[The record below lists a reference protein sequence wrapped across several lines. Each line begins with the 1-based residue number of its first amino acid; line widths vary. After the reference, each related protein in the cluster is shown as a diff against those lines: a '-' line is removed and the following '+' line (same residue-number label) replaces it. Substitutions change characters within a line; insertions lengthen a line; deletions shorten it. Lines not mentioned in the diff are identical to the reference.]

1 MKLSLQGGSLP
12 SFLERVRSMADNLS
26 GLSHDED
33 VLVVTHLDADGLSAG
48 SIMLQALLGMGFPAM
63 VRVVKQLDEG
73 AVSEINASP
82 QHNIVFTD
90 LGSGQKT
97 LLRGIKGKKLFLVD
111 HHQPEAGEDAFFEL
125 NPHQFGIDGSKEISA
140 AGTAYLLATAIDP
153 SNTSLV
159 NLAIVG
165 ALGDLQDKGNRG
177 TLTGINAKIA
187 EEAEKAGILTVKK
200 GLRLYGFESRPLVK
214 CMEYT
219 MDPYLP
225 GLSGDEGA
233 CYKLIKDLGIDP
245 RKTDGSW
252 KSVADLSRE
261 ELKSVI
267 NGLIKYLVCHG
278 LSSREAESV
287 VGVVYVFKAEGSD
300 SPLRDAREFASSI
313 NACGRLGRY
322 GLGISIC
329 IGDRERALNE
339 LKEVLAVYK
348 RTISG
353 YLNWLQS
360 NPKAIRVLPNIQAV
374 FAGDAIDDKM
384 IGTVISIAMSS
395 EPFTMDK
402 PILGFANSAGVS
414 KISGRGTPDLVRR
427 GLNLG
432 KILKEAAE
440 KHGGTGGGHDIA
452 AGAQVPLGAE
462 EAFLSSADEI
472 VKKTVTG
479 VLL

>member
-1 MKLSLQGGSLP
+1 LSLQGGSLP
-12 SFLERVRSMADNLS
+12 SFLERARAVADDLS
-26 GLSHDED
+26 RLSRDEE

-63 VRVVKQLDEG
+63 VRVVKQLDEVV
-73 AVSEINASP
+73 VSEINASP
-82 QHNIVFTD
+82 QRSIVFTD

-97 LLRGIKGKKLFLVD
+97 LLKGIKGKKLFLVD
-111 HHQPEAGEDAFFEL
+111 HHQPEAGEDGLFEL
-125 NPHQFGIDGSKEISA
+125 NPHPFGIDGSKEISA
-140 AGTAYLLATAIDP
+140 AGTAYILATAIDP
-153 SNTSLV
+153 ANSSLA

-165 ALGDLQDKGNRG
+165 ALGDIQDKGERG

-187 EEAEKAGILTVKK
+187 EEAEKAGTLTVKK

-219 MDPYLP
+219 LDPYLP

-245 RKTDGSW
+245 RKPDGSW
-252 KSVADLSRE
+252 KSVANLSRE

-267 NGLIKYLVCHG
+267 NGLIKYLVGHG
-278 LSSREAESV
+278 LTSREAESV

-300 SPLRDAREFASSI
+300 SPLRDAREFASSL

-329 IGDRERALNE
+329 IGDRDRALNE
-339 LKEVLAVYK
+339 LKEILAVYK

-360 NPKAIRVLPNIQAV
+360 NPKAVKVLPNIQAV

-384 IGTVISIAMSS
+384 IGTIISIAMSR

-402 PILGFANSAGVS
+402 PILGFANSTGVS

-432 KILKEAAE
+432 KIMKEAAE

-462 EAFLSSADEI
+462 EAFLSSADEL

-479 VLL
+479 VVL

>member
-1 MKLSLQGGSLP
+1 MSLQGSSLL
-12 SFLERVRSMADNLS
+12 SFLERTKGIAGSLRQIDR
-26 GLSHDED
+26 DEE

-48 SIMLQALLGMGFPAM
+48 SIMLQALLGMGLPAM
-63 VRVVKQLDEG
+63 LRVVKQLDP
-73 AVSEINASP
+73 ASVSEVSAAP
-82 QHNIVFTD
+82 QRNIVFTD
-90 LGSGQKT
+90 LGSGQKP
-97 LLRGIKGKKLFLVD
+97 LLRGISGKRLFLVD
-111 HHQPEAGEDAFFEL
+111 HHQPEGDGEGLFEL
-125 NPHQFGIDGSKEISA
+125 NPHPFGIDGAKEISA

-153 SNTSLV
+153 ANSRLA

-165 ALGDLQDKGNRG
+165 ALGDLQDKGERG
-177 TLTGINAKIA
+177 TFVGINAKIA
-187 EEAEKAGILTVKK
+187 EEAEKAGTLTVRK

-214 CMEYT
+214 CMEYAL
-219 MDPYLP
+219 DPYLP

-245 RKTDGSW
+245 RKADGSW
-252 KSVADLSRE
+252 KSVADLSKE
-261 ELKSVI
+261 ELKCVI
-267 NGLIKYLVCHG
+267 NGLIKYLISHG

-287 VGVVYVFKAEGSD
+287 VGAVYVFGAEASD

-329 IGDRERALNE
+329 LGDRGAALAE

-360 NPKAIRVLPNIQAV
+360 NPKAVRVLPHVQALL
-374 FAGDAIDDKM
+374 AGEAIDDKM
-384 IGTVISIAMSS
+384 IGTVISIAMSNP
-395 EPFTMDK
+395 PFRMEK
-402 PILGFANSAGVS
+402 PILGFANSEGVS

-432 KILKEAAE
+432 KILREAAE

-452 AGAQVPLGAE
+452 AGAQVPLGSE
-462 EAFLSSADEI
+462 EAFLSSVDEL
-472 VKKTVTG
+472 VQKTVTG

>member
-1 MKLSLQGGSLP
+1 MSLQGGSLP
-12 SFLERVRSMADNLS
+12 SFLERAKSIAGNLS
-26 GLSHDED
+26 QLSRDEEI
-33 VLVVTHLDADGLSAG
+33 LIVTHLDADGLSAG
-48 SIMLQALLGMGFPAM
+48 SIMLQALLGMGFPTM
-63 VRVVKQLDEG
+63 VRVFKQLDEA

-82 QHNIVFTD
+82 QQIIVFTD
-90 LGSGQKT
+90 LGSGQKK
-97 LLRGIKGKKLFLVD
+97 LLSGINGKKLFLVD
-111 HHQPEAGEDAFFEL
+111 HHQPEEGDYGFSEL
-125 NPHQFGIDGSKEISA
+125 NPHLFGLDGSKEISA

-153 SNTSLV
+153 ANRSLA

-165 ALGDLQDKGNRG
+165 ALGDIQDKGERG
-177 TLTGINAKIA
+177 TLTGVNAKIA
-187 EEAEKAGILTVKK
+187 EEAENAGILTVKK

-219 MDPYLP
+219 LDPFLP

-245 RKTDGSW
+245 RKPDGSW
-252 KSVADLSRE
+252 KSVADLSKE

-267 NGLIKYLVCHG
+267 NGLIKYLVSHG
-278 LSSREAESV
+278 LTSREAESV
-287 VGVVYVFKAEGSD
+287 VGVVYVFKAEGGD

-313 NACGRLGRY
+313 NACGRLGKY

-329 IGDRERALNE
+329 IGDRDEAFNE
-339 LKEVLAVYK
+339 LKEVLSTYK

-360 NPKAIRVLPNIQAV
+360 NPKAVKVLPNIQAV

-384 IGTVISIAMSS
+384 IGTIISIAMSS

-402 PILGFANSAGVS
+402 PILGFANSSGVS

-432 KILKEAAE
+432 KIMKEAAE

-452 AGAQVPLGAE
+452 AGAQVPLGSE
-462 EAFLSSADEI
+462 NAFLTSADEL